1 MALCVNASPT
11 LTLALFQDSVANAL
25 AATGMLQ
32 HEDWAVGLTLI
43 HVMSAGTTSAI
54 TFKIR
59 GGGSSGSSF
68 NFNGEAGAQRYGG
81 VANTNIT
88 VIEYKAS

>member
-1 MALCVNASPT
+1 
-11 LTLALFQDSVANAL
+11 LFQDSVANAL